1 MADGESSRI
10 HPSRAADAAGR
21 AGDRAQDAAGRA
33 KRHPAASIAQGVGQ
47 VANGIVHL
55 IIGGIA
61 LGIAFGAGGSADQS
75 GAMRALQ
82 DTPVGA
88 IAIWFVGIALAALAV
103 HSAVT
108 AIAESREGWK
118 EAVRPG
124 GRAVAYAAVSVTALS
139 FALGSGSGSDSE
151 EGAQSVS
158 AQLLAT
164 PFGPWLVGLLG
175 LAIVA
180 VGVAFVVRG
189 AKREFREDVS
199 PPARYR
205 KAVDVLGTAGYI
217 AKGGAVAIVGVLFVT
232 AAFQQDPEEAG
243 GLDGALQSLTTV
255 PGGVIVLVAI
265 ALGLMLYGVY
275 CFARGAWS
283 R

>member
-1 MADGESSRI
+1 MADGQSSRI

-21 AGDRAQDAAGRA
+21 AGDKAQDAAGRA

-55 IIGGIA
+55 IIGGLA

-82 DTPVGA
+82 DTPLGA
-88 IAIWFVGIALAALAV
+88 VAIWFVGIALAALAV

-124 GRAVAYAAVSVTALS
+124 GRAVAYAAVSVTALG
-139 FALGSGSGSDSE
+139 FALGSGSDSE

-180 VGVAFVVRG
+180 VGLAFVVRG

-205 KAVDVLGTAGYI
+205 KAVDVLGTAGYV
-217 AKGGAVAIVGVLFVT
+217 AKGGAVAIVGVLFVA
-232 AAFQQDPEEAG
+232 AAFQRDPEEAG